1 MNREEP
7 ELKAL
12 HPDSKYVLPRFLEW
26 ENGEQAR
33 ILRMFLMSIGLRPI
47 RFHDLRATLA
57 TLLLSGCAELQ
68 TLYQP
73 PQAWERDLLARDKM
87 SIGGNAVEAGTD
99 DHIFFSK
106 EASSIGRTIGGGG
119 CGCN

>member
-1 MNREEP
+1 MKS
-7 ELKAL
+7 L
-12 HPDSKYVLPRFLEW
+12 F
-26 ENGEQAR
+26 
-33 ILRMFLMSIGLRPI
+33 
-47 RFHDLRATLA
+47 RASLIS
-57 TLLLSGCAELQ
+57 LLLSGCAEFQTQLQ

-106 EASSIGRTIGGGG
+106 EASSIGRNIGGGG